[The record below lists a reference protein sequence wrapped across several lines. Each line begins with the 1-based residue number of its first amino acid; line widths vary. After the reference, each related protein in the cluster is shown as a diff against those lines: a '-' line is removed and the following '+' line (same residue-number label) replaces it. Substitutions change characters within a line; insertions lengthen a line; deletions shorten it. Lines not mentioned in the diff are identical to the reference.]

1 MEVLEKIGDKE
12 RILKYKLHH
21 TLEFSSDRKRMSVIV
36 EDLNDEHS
44 RLFLL
49 TKGAD

>member
-1 MEVLEKIGDKE
+1 MEVLEKIGEKE
-12 RILKYKLHH
+12 RKLKYKLHH

-36 EDLNDEHS
+36 EDLNDGHP

-49 TKGAD
+49 SKGAD